1 MNYDINGPIN
11 YFKLEHNKKIIYIFI
26 DTWDNNITDCSL
38 ISNPLNKSID
48 IDKFLINFLKNT
60 DENIDFFYSA
70 SYKIKGKYE
79 KNKRDIY
86 INQVNKLP
94 NKINKKNIN
103 FIYNKLKN
111 KYITKII
118 NIVYKYDLFM
128 TVYSYEINKIIFD
141 MKKVLKYI
149 KKILKIELKLTFNFN
164 IKKNFINIQ
173 KNVLK
178 LINLLKLNKQHLIYT
193 SNNDN
198 KFFDLQTKI
207 YNLLYVITNSI
218 NLIIIII
225 YTSFDINLINKN
237 NNKTI
242 VYFPY
247 LIGLN
252 LIHILVKFFDFKI
265 TDIFFL
271 DSFIDKEVNKIIKN
285 LDMNYESLLFME
297 KIFINNNKNNN
308 IIQCINSVNLDTI
321 LS

>member
-26 DTWDNNITDCSL
+26 DMWNNNITDCSL

-48 IDKFLINFLKNT
+48 IDKFLIKFLKNT

-111 KYITKII
+111 KYITKIMI
-118 NIVYKYDLFM
+118 IVYKYDSFW
-128 TVYSYEINKIIFD
+128 TVYSFGINKIIFD

-178 LINLLKLNKQHLIYT
+178 LINLLKLNKQNLVYT
-193 SNNDN
+193 SNND

-225 YTSFDINLINKN
+225 YNSFDINLINKN

-265 TDIFFL
+265 TDKFYL
-271 DSFIDKEVNKIIKN
+271 DPFINKEVNKIIKN
-285 LDMNYESLLFME
+285 LDMNYESLLFIE
-297 KIFINNNKNNN
+297 KIFVSNN

>member
-1 MNYDINGPIN
+1 MWN
-11 YFKLEHNKKIIYIFI
+11 
-26 DTWDNNITDCSL
+26 NNITDCSL

-48 IDKFLINFLKNT
+48 IDKFLIKFLKNT

-111 KYITKII
+111 KYITKIMI
-118 NIVYKYDLFM
+118 IVYKYDSFW
-128 TVYSYEINKIIFD
+128 TVYSFGINKIIFD

-178 LINLLKLNKQHLIYT
+178 LINLLKLNKQNLVYT
-193 SNNDN
+193 SNND

-225 YTSFDINLINKN
+225 YNSFDINLINKN

-265 TDIFFL
+265 TDKFYL
-271 DSFIDKEVNKIIKN
+271 DPFINKEVNKIIKN
-285 LDMNYESLLFME
+285 LDMNYESLLFIE
-297 KIFINNNKNNN
+297 KIFVSNN

>member
-26 DTWDNNITDCSL
+26 DMWNNNITDCSL

-48 IDKFLINFLKNT
+48 IDKFLIKFLKNT

-111 KYITKII
+111 KYITKIMI
-118 NIVYKYDLFM
+118 IVYKYESFW
-128 TVYSYEINKIIFD
+128 TVYSFGINKIIFD

-178 LINLLKLNKQHLIYT
+178 LINLLKLNKQNLVYT
-193 SNNDN
+193 SNND

-225 YTSFDINLINKN
+225 YNSFDINLINKN

-265 TDIFFL
+265 TDKFYL
-271 DSFIDKEVNKIIKN
+271 DPFINKEVNKIIKN
-285 LDMNYESLLFME
+285 LDMNYESLLFIE
-297 KIFINNNKNNN
+297 KIFVSNN